1 MKVLIIEDESGVAQN
16 LCDLLQEIEQGI
28 EILAIIE
35 SVKEAVEW
43 FENNPKPELGFFD
56 IRLADGDSF
65 EIFEKVKIDF
75 PVIFTTAYDE
85 YALRAFKVNS
95 IDYLLKPIDKDSL
108 LVSLDKYNSIYKKN
122 DRIDNETL
130 LKIIKDLRHTDQKK
144 YKRSFLVYIKDKI
157 LPIAVEDIAY
167 FYLENELVF
176 CITHKNE
183 KYVIDQYLDKIS
195 SQTNPEDFFRANRQ
209 YIVSRKAVRA
219 AVNFFHRKLKLNLS
233 PSPPNDVFISK
244 TKAAIFKK
252 WLEM

>member
-1 MKVLIIEDESGVAQN
+1 MKVLSIEDEYGVAQN
-16 LCDLLQEIEQGI
+16 LCDILQEIEQGI

-65 EIFEKVKIDF
+65 EIFEKIKIDF

-95 IDYLLKPIDKDSL
+95 IDYLLKPIDKESL
-108 LVSLDKYNSIYKKN
+108 VAALDKYKSVYRRN
-122 DRIDNETL
+122 DTFDNEIL
-130 LKIIKDLRHTDQKK
+130 LKTIQDLRLNEEKK
-144 YKRSFLVYIKDKI
+144 YKKSFLVYIKDQI
-157 LPIAVEDIAY
+157 LPVAVENIAY
-167 FYLENELVF
+167 FYLENEIVY
-176 CITHKNE
+176 CVTYKNE
-183 KYVIDQYLDKIS
+183 KFVIDQTLDKIS
-195 SQTNPEDFFRANRQ
+195 NLTNPEDLFRVNRQ
-209 YIVSRKAVRA
+209 FIISRKAVKT
-219 AVNFFHRKLKLNLS
+219 VVQYFNRKLKLQLS
-233 PSPPNDVFISK
+233 PSPQYDVFISK